1 MENYPANSKRPRPS
15 KDENQQLEPKR
26 VERVVQGEV
35 VRRKKPL
42 GRRFA
47 ETFLGETA
55 KSVLGSVVM
64 DILIPAAKDMVV
76 DAGQEAI
83 QRMVKGETASTRRH
97 IHRST
102 GGLNGRVSY
111 DRYYNGSPPMRRDPR
126 EDSRPISR
134 RARASHD
141 FDEIIL
147 NSRVEAEE
155 VLERLQDIIDKYEQ
169 VSVDDLYEMVG
180 VKGDYP
186 DAKYGWYD
194 LRDARV
200 TRVRNSGYLLDLPKP
215 EPLE

>member
-1 MENYPANSKRPRPS
+1 MENYPANSKRPKTS
-15 KDENQQLEPKR
+15 QDENQQVEPKR
-26 VERVVQGEV
+26 IEKVVQGEV

-42 GRRFA
+42 GKRFA
-47 ETFLGETA
+47 ETFLGDAA
-55 KSVLGSVVM
+55 KTVLGSVLM
-64 DILIPAAKDMVV
+64 DVLIPAAKDMIV
-76 DAGQEAI
+76 DAGQEAL
-83 QRMVKGETASTRRH
+83 QRMIKGESAGTRRH
-97 IHRST
+97 IQRST
-102 GGLNGRVSY
+102 GNGYVSY
-111 DRYYNGSPPMRRDPR
+111 NRMHPSSGIARRDPR

-147 NSRVEAEE
+147 DSRVEAEE
-155 VLERLQDIIDKYEQ
+155 VLERLGDIIDKYEQ

-180 VKGDYP
+180 VKGDFP

-200 TRVRNSGYLLDLPKP
+200 TRIRNGYLLDLPKP